1 MVFLR
6 CNRVWSLVLAS
17 WASGTIAPVTGAP
30 LGRYGDGMVPSTP
43 QRTRV
48 RPARLPRRLSVLVS
62 IAFAAT
68 AIGTLALPAVTFAW
82 DANAFSSS
90 DEQALFA
97 LTNQARASA
106 GLPTLRWDSSLAS
119 VARWRSQDMITR
131 DYFSHQIPPSGSS
144 VFDELS
150 ARGYCFKLAGENIGW
165 NNYPDDSATAQ
176 IQQMFMNS
184 SGHRANI
191 LGSAW
196 DVAGIGAYQGA
207 DGKKMWTVLFADKC
221 GTTATPTPKPTPKPT
236 PVATARPTAAPTPR
250 PTTPRPTPQPTAAP
264 TSQPSPIATPS
275 PTPTPTPTATP
286 TPTPTPTASPTSTP
300 TPTPTAEPSG
310 APVGTGPQGT
320 GPYLT
325 PSLRVLD
332 QPASEGLLET
342 IFGAIAGFFF
352 GG

>member
-1 MVFLR
+1 
-6 CNRVWSLVLAS
+6 
-17 WASGTIAPVTGAP
+17 
-30 LGRYGDGMVPSTP
+30 MVPSTP
-43 QRTRV
+43 QRTLV
-48 RPARLPRRLSVLVS
+48 RSPRLPRRLSVLVS

-221 GTTATPTPKPTPKPT
+221 GTTTTATPRPTPRPTPKPTFKPT
-236 PVATARPTAAPTPR
+236 PVATAQPTAAPTPR
-250 PTTPRPTPQPTAAP
+250 PTPRPTAVP
-264 TSQPSPIATPS
+264 TSQPTPIATAS
-275 PTPTPTPTATP
+275 PTPTATP
-286 TPTPTPTASPTSTP
+286 TPTPTPTPTASPTPS
-300 TPTPTAEPSG
+300 PTPTATPTTEPSE
-310 APVGTGPQGT
+310 APVEPGPQGT

-332 QPASEGLLET
+332 QPAPAGLLET
-342 IFGAIAGFFF
+342 IFGTIAGFFF

>member
-1 MVFLR
+1 MR
-6 CNRVWSLVLAS
+6 YLVRPS
-17 WASGTIAPVTGAP
+17 WASGTIAPVTWLV
-30 LGRYGDGMVPSTP
+30 LGRYGQGMVPSSP
-43 QRTRV
+43 QQTRI
-48 RPARLPRRLSVLVS
+48 RPARLPRRLSVFVS

-68 AIGTLALPAVTFAW
+68 ALGTLALPAATFAW
-82 DANAFSSS
+82 DANSFSAS
-90 DEQALFA
+90 DEQALFT

-119 VARWRSQDMITR
+119 LARWRSQDMIVR

-144 VFDELS
+144 VFDEMS
-150 ARGYCFKLAGENIGW
+150 ARGYCFKVAGENIGW

-196 DVAGIGAYQGA
+196 DVAGIGAYQGS
-207 DGKKMWTVLFADKC
+207 DGKRMWTVLFADKC
-221 GTTATPTPKPTPKPT
+221 GTTATPAPTPKPTPKPT
-236 PVATARPTAAPTPR
+236 PRPTAQ
-250 PTTPRPTPQPTAAP
+250 TTPRPTATATPRPTPNATSQPTP
-264 TSQPSPIATPS
+264 VPESQPSPTV
-275 PTPTPTPTATP
+275 TP
-286 TPTPTPTASPTSTP
+286 TPTPTPTASPTPSP
-300 TPTPTAEPSG
+300 VPTAEPSQSPS
-310 APVGTGPQGT
+310 ASGPQGT
-320 GPYLT
+320 GSYLT

-332 QPASEGLLET
+332 QPAPAGLLES